1 VVVLELLEALAVRAA
16 QAAAATDRRL
26 VVRQES
32 QILVAVEAQVDQI
45 VVLVILAVLVDL
57 VSLLL
62 DIGLHDGSFCTT
74 RRK

>member
-1 VVVLELLEALAVRAA
+1 VVVVLELLEALAVRVAPA
-16 QAAAATDRRL
+16 VAATDRRS

-74 RRK
+74 